1 MCLFKLCGRCETDV
15 VQLNRADAFE
25 MRGAPKV
32 TFVVCGDGYRAVVD
46 NLMKGFNSLSVADIA
61 KKAFIGKV
69 SRVRTSR
76 RAAFTGMSTFLE
88 VSVILFSM
96 TFSLACV

>member
-1 MCLFKLCGRCETDV
+1 
-15 VQLNRADAFE
+15 

-46 NLMKGFNSLSVADIA
+46 NLEKCFISLSVADMA

-76 RAAFTGMSTFLE
+76 RAAITGMSTFFE
-88 VSVILFSM
+88 VSVILFSI